1 MSTQTGPDEVA
12 GVWDTFR
19 GSSTAV
25 KAVLGGVFVNK
36 VGGFLSI
43 FLVLLL
49 TSAGYSAGQA
59 ATALGVY
66 GFGAVFGVL
75 LGGALAD
82 RLGPRDST
90 VISMAGTAVLVAA
103 LLYLPNYPLLLAAVA
118 VVGGAQQIYRPA
130 SATLLAELTPEH
142 RQVMIFAMYRFALNL
157 GTMAAPLIGF
167 GLYHLGSENY
177 DLLFWGEAL
186 IALAYGV
193 VAYLT
198 LPGRDRPTAPV
209 ADPTDTSTAAT
220 GSYREV
226 LRDRRYVLYLIA
238 IFFNGVVYIQY
249 LSTLPLDVAAAGVD
263 LFWYT
268 FAVALNGFIVIA
280 FELPLTKVS
289 QRWPFRLTVGLVFSL
304 IGIGMAVY
312 GLPMGAAVII
322 VGTLV
327 WTLGEIIGAPVVWS
341 YPGMAGPP
349 RLRGRYIGSFQFMYA
364 LGAALGP
371 MIGGFLFVQFGH
383 GVWPIIAVAGL
394 VAAAFA
400 VAAIRPEATSAATGA
415 ADPPE
420 PPVPATADAP
430 VPALHTDEKSSDA

>member
-43 FLVLLL
+43 FLVLFL

-167 GLYHLGSENY
+167 GLYRLGSENY

-198 LPGRDRPTAPV
+198 LPGRDRPTAPT
-209 ADPTDTSTAAT
+209 ADATDGADTAAT
-220 GSYREV
+220 GSYLEV

-289 QRWPFRLTVGLVFSL
+289 QRWPFRLTLADVQPVHAHGREASVRQ
-304 IGIGMAVY
+304 
-312 GLPMGAAVII
+312 LPEVDGQLGGPSRR
-322 VGTLV
+322 VGTGSSANHEQCRGQPPKCTATPSSHRRSGR
-327 WTLGEIIGAPVVWS
+327 WGGPCPAASGT
-341 YPGMAGPP
+341 PP
-349 RLRGRYIGSFQFMYA
+349 RRTPGR
-364 LGAALGP
+364 
-371 MIGGFLFVQFGH
+371 
-383 GVWPIIAVAGL
+383 
-394 VAAAFA
+394 
-400 VAAIRPEATSAATGA
+400 
-415 ADPPE
+415 
-420 PPVPATADAP
+420 
-430 VPALHTDEKSSDA
+430 